1 MLTYTVISLNPPRH
15 SPQPS
20 IFCSHPPNPVPVS
33 PLPAA
38 LTNSSFRNSF
48 VLTLLQKPRGGMPS
62 PRKHGTQNES
72 RPRTRISRKELGA
85 RLLPK
90 RPPETLVSTAYAA
103 IACGNPLIMLILQFL
118 SERRHT
124 PRHTR
129 AGARLRRR
137 RVSWLRDHSRL
148 SKVRV
153 CRKT

>member
-1 MLTYTVISLNPPRH
+1 MLAYTVITLKPPRH

-20 IFCSHPPNPVPVS
+20 LTCSHPPNPVPVS

-38 LTNSSFRNSF
+38 LTNSPFHNSF
-48 VLTLLQKPRGGMPS
+48 VLKLLQKPDGWHAF
-62 PRKHGTQNES
+62 PRKHVTQNDW
-72 RPRTRISRKELGA
+72 RPRTKISRKEPGA

-90 RPPETLVSTAYAA
+90 RQPETLVSTGYAA

-118 SERRHT
+118 SERRRA

-129 AGARLRRR
+129 VGARLRRR
-137 RVSWLRDHSRL
+137 RVSWLRNHSRL
-148 SKVRV
+148 SRVRV